1 MLTIGDKSPDFTLL
15 NQDDIEVNL
24 ASFAG
29 KWIVLYFYPQDD
41 TSGCTNEA
49 IDFTAIDISQQNAVI
64 IGISPDDTES
74 HRQFIKKYDL
84 KVTLLSD
91 IDKAVMKQYN
101 AWGIK
106 KNYGKEYE
114 GVIRKT
120 FLISP
125 TGKIANIWSN
135 VKVRVKNKNGE
146 SKHADIVFKKLDAI
160 K

>member
-1 MLTIGDKSPDFTLL
+1 MLAIGDKAPDFTLL
-15 NQDDIEVNL
+15 SQDDTEINL
-24 ASFAG
+24 TDFTG

-49 IDFTAIDISQQNAVI
+49 IDFTAIDLTKKNAVI

-84 KVTLLSD
+84 QVTLLSD
-91 IDKAVMKQYN
+91 VDKTVMKQYA

-125 TGKIANIWSN
+125 TGEIANIWAN
-135 VKVRVKNKNGE
+135 VKVRVKTKNGE
-146 SKHADIVFKKLDAI
+146 SKHAEIVFKKLDAI

>member
-41 TSGCTNEA
+41 TPGCTNEA
-49 IDFTAIDISQQNAVI
+49 IDFTAIDITQQNAMI

-91 IDKAVMKQYN
+91 IDKTVMKQYN

-125 TGKIANIWSN
+125 TGEIANIWSN

-146 SKHADIVFKKLDAI
+146 SKHADIVFKKLHAI

>member
-1 MLTIGDKSPDFTLL
+1 MLTIGDKAPGFTLL
-15 NQDDIEVNL
+15 NQDDIEISL
-24 ASFAG
+24 TDFTG
-29 KWIVLYFYPQDD
+29 QWLVLYFYPQDD
-41 TSGCTNEA
+41 TPGCTNEA
-49 IDFTAIDISQQNAVI
+49 IDFTATGFAQQNSVV
-64 IGISPDDTES
+64 IGISPDGTES

-84 KVTLLSD
+84 KVILLSD
-91 IDKAVMKQYN
+91 VDKTVMKQYA

-125 TGKIANIWSN
+125 TGEIANIWSN
-135 VKVRVKNKNGE
+135 VKVRVKTKNGE
-146 SKHADIVFKKLDAI
+146 SKHAEIVFKKLNAI